1 MLRRYRKIMLL
12 SAFVIII
19 LLVIIVAWVR
29 GEYSYWAA
37 LTVVAVIGIVG
48 VSAAE
53 IRYLMQ
59 LSREA
64 QDMGDLVDQIS
75 AVREGD
81 MEAPLYLPEAVSYTH
96 LDVYKRQ
103 GEQHMRFCAARAW

>member
-1 MLRRYRKIMLL
+1 MIL
-12 SAFVIII
+12 SAFVIVI

-64 QDMGDLVDQIS
+64 QDMGDL
-75 AVREGD
+75 
-81 MEAPLYLPEAVSYTH
+81 AVSYTH

-103 GEQHMRFCAARAW
+103 NQCR

>member
-1 MLRRYRKIMLL
+1 M
-12 SAFVIII
+12 
-19 LLVIIVAWVR
+19 
-29 GEYSYWAA
+29 
-37 LTVVAVIGIVG
+37 AVIGIVG

-75 AVREGD
+75 AVREMCIRDRIKTLGNHVNILT
-81 MEAPLYLPEAVSYTH
+81 ALPN
-96 LDVYKRQ
+96 K
-103 GEQHMRFCAARAW
+103 